1 MKQYALFLIRICAL
15 GLIALVFIQPDITIG
30 QMLDSAMPQT
40 RLLSVSP
47 AGAKVG
53 TTVEVLFAGTDLEGL
68 EKMIFSHPGIKA
80 EPVFEEVKKEDPK
93 KADPKKSDK
102 APAPPAA
109 PKLLKFKVTVPAD
122 TPLGIHDVRISGKAG
137 ISNSRAFQV
146 TDLNEINEKEPN
158 NDIPEAQKIEINTV
172 VNGVISAPTD
182 VDFFSIKGKK
192 GQRILASCL
201 ASSLDSKCNP
211 LVEIFDTEDRLLSS
225 SKNYDANDALA
236 DFTVP
241 NDGDYIIRVCQFTYN
256 AGSAEHFYRLMVG
269 TFPWIDAVFPNAVV
283 NGQTVPATYYGR
295 NLPGGVLDPSQKT
308 DGIILEKANAPLACP
323 TTGALSYS
331 KYTTKIS
338 PQMLW
343 NKAFEPRLKNASG
356 SSNAVIATVSDVPVV
371 LEKDDNDTI
380 AKSQKITAPCLVC
393 GKIDKRGD
401 KDWYSFSAKKS
412 EKISIKLAGES
423 LGSQAD
429 LFLRVV
435 GKDGKTA
442 VTELDDKQD
451 PLNIKLG
458 SNTTDPGS
466 YLFNVPEDGDYSVL
480 VGSRQS
486 SNLFGARH
494 HYQLRL
500 APPAEDFTLVVMPS
514 SNFRPDVLTIP
525 KGGMNYLSVFA
536 FREEGFKGDIVVTAE
551 GLPAGTKAEPL
562 TINES
567 LNRASLVIL
576 GEENAAETASIPK
589 ITGTATVNGKK
600 ITREAIPVSIV
611 WPLVANQNIVAI
623 SRVDR
628 GIVAEVRD
636 KNFLNMKATIDKNKI
651 VQGDKGTIKVVIVK
665 RDPEMKAAIL
675 IEPVDLPAN
684 FVNNNKAI
692 SIAPAAND
700 GTIPVTVP
708 VTQAPGVYSI
718 LLRGQ
723 TNLGFAKDAAGK
735 QKAAVNI
742 VSVITPLELT
752 VLPKALGEFS
762 VTNTGVQVK
771 AGAEGKLELKVKRLH
786 NYEGTYKVEVVIPAN
801 AKGIVLEPSEFAIN
815 SEATLIKVKVAA
827 DAMPG
832 PRNDIVL
839 KFKGMFLGKDE
850 IIAELKANVSVVK

>member
-1 MKQYALFLIRICAL
+1 MKQYMLFLIRVFAL
-15 GLIALVFIQPDITIG
+15 SLIALVFFQSDKSIG
-30 QMLDSAMPQT
+30 QMLDSALPQT
-40 RLLSVSP
+40 RLLSVNP

-53 TTVEVLFAGTDLEGL
+53 TTVEVLFAGTDLEDL
-68 EKMIFSHPGIKA
+68 DKMIFSHSGIKA
-80 EPVFEEVKKEDPK
+80 EPIYEEVKKEDPK

-102 APAPPAA
+102 APMPPAS
-109 PKLLKFKVTVPAD
+109 PKLIKFKVTISAE
-122 TPLGIHDVRISGKAG
+122 TPLGIHDVRISGKSG
-137 ISNSRAFQV
+137 VSNSRAFQV

-158 NDIPEAQKIEINTV
+158 NDIPEAQKLEINTV

-182 VDFFSIKGKK
+182 VDFFSIKVKK

-201 ASSLDSKCNP
+201 ASSIDSKAIP

-225 SKNYDANDALA
+225 SKNYDGNDALA
-236 DFTVP
+236 DFTAP
-241 NDGDYIIRVCQFTYN
+241 SDGDYIIRVCQFTYN
-256 AGSAEHFYRLMVG
+256 AGSQEHFYRLMVG

-283 NGQTVPATYYGR
+283 TGQTVPATYYGR
-295 NLPGGVLDPSQKT
+295 NLQGGVLDPMQKT
-308 DGIILEKANAPLACP
+308 DGILLEKSSAPLTCP
-323 TTGALSYS
+323 PTGSLSFS

-343 NKAFEPRLKNASG
+343 NKAFEAKLKNASG
-356 SSNAVIATVSDVPVV
+356 TSNAVLVTVSDIPVV

-380 AKSQKITAPCLVC
+380 TKAQKIAVPCLIC

-412 EKISIKLAGES
+412 EKVLIKLAGES

-429 LFLRVV
+429 LFFRIL
-435 GKDGKTA
+435 GKDGKSA
-442 VTELDDKQD
+442 VSELDDLQD

-458 SNTTDPGS
+458 YNTTDPGS
-466 YLFNVPEDGDYSVL
+466 YLFNIPEDGDYSVL

-500 APPAEDFTLVVMPS
+500 APPMENFNLVVMPS
-514 SNFRPDVLTIP
+514 SNFRPDVLSIP

-536 FREEGFKGDIVVTAE
+536 FREDGYKGEIIISAE
-551 GLPAGTKAEPL
+551 NLPAGCKAEPL
-562 TINES
+562 IIHES
-567 LNRASLVIL
+567 LNRASLVIRA
-576 GEENAAETASIPK
+576 EDNALDSTSIPK

-600 ITREAIPVSIV
+600 IIREAIPVSIV

-628 GIVAEVRD
+628 GIIAEVRD
-636 KNFLNMKATIDKNKI
+636 KNSLTMKATIDKNKI
-651 VQGDKGTIKVVIVK
+651 VQGEKGTIKVVIVK
-665 RDPEMKAAIL
+665 RDPEMKAPIL

-700 GTIPVTVP
+700 GSIPVTVP
-708 VTQAPGVYSI
+708 VTQSPGVYSI

-723 TNLGFAKDAAGK
+723 TNLGFVKDAAGK

-742 VSVITPLELT
+742 VSVIVPIDLT

-762 VTNTGVQVK
+762 LTNNGVQIK
-771 AGAEGKLELKVKRLH
+771 TGAEGKLELKVKRLH
-786 NYEGTYKVEVVIPAN
+786 NYDGAYKVEVVIPPN
-801 AKGIVLEPSEFAIN
+801 LKGIVLEPSDFANNI
-815 SEATLIKVKVAA
+815 EVIQIKVKVAA
-827 DAMPG
+827 DAIPG
-832 PRNDIVL
+832 PRNDILL

>member
-1 MKQYALFLIRICAL
+1 
-15 GLIALVFIQPDITIG
+15 
-30 QMLDSAMPQT
+30 
-40 RLLSVSP
+40 
-47 AGAKVG
+47 
-53 TTVEVLFAGTDLEGL
+53 
-68 EKMIFSHPGIKA
+68 
-80 EPVFEEVKKEDPK
+80 
-93 KADPKKSDK
+93 
-102 APAPPAA
+102 
-109 PKLLKFKVTVPAD
+109 
-122 TPLGIHDVRISGKAG
+122 
-137 ISNSRAFQV
+137 
-146 TDLNEINEKEPN
+146 
-158 NDIPEAQKIEINTV
+158 
-172 VNGVISAPTD
+172 
-182 VDFFSIKGKK
+182 
-192 GQRILASCL
+192 
-201 ASSLDSKCNP
+201 
-211 LVEIFDTEDRLLSS
+211 
-225 SKNYDANDALA
+225 
-236 DFTVP
+236 
-241 NDGDYIIRVCQFTYN
+241 
-256 AGSAEHFYRLMVG
+256 
-269 TFPWIDAVFPNAVV
+269 
-283 NGQTVPATYYGR
+283 
-295 NLPGGVLDPSQKT
+295 
-308 DGIILEKANAPLACP
+308 
-323 TTGALSYS
+323 
-331 KYTTKIS
+331 
-338 PQMLW
+338 MLW
-343 NKAFEPRLKNASG
+343 NKAFEARLKNASG
-356 SSNAVIATVSDVPVV
+356 SSNAVLATVSDVPVV
-371 LEKDDNDTI
+371 LEKDENDTI
-380 AKSQKITAPCLVC
+380 SKAQKITAPCLVC
-393 GKIDKRGD
+393 GRIDKRGD
-401 KDWYSFSAKKS
+401 KDWYSFSGKKS
-412 EKISIKLAGES
+412 EKISIKLTGEA

-429 LFLRVV
+429 LFFRVV
-435 GKDGKTA
+435 GKDGKSA

-451 PLNIKLG
+451 PANIKLS
-458 SNTTDPGS
+458 SNTTDPAI

-536 FREEGFKGDIVVTAE
+536 FREEAFKGEIVITAE
-551 GLPAGTKAEPL
+551 GLPTGTKAEPL

-576 GEENAAETASIPK
+576 GEENAAESASIPK

-636 KNFLNMKATIDKNKI
+636 KNFLTMKATIDKNKI

-708 VTQAPGVYSI
+708 VTQTPGVYSI

-752 VLPKALGEFS
+752 VLPKVLGEFS

-815 SEATLIKVKVAA
+815 SEATQIKIKVAA

>member
-1 MKQYALFLIRICAL
+1 
-15 GLIALVFIQPDITIG
+15 
-30 QMLDSAMPQT
+30 
-40 RLLSVSP
+40 
-47 AGAKVG
+47 
-53 TTVEVLFAGTDLEGL
+53 
-68 EKMIFSHPGIKA
+68 
-80 EPVFEEVKKEDPK
+80 
-93 KADPKKSDK
+93 
-102 APAPPAA
+102 
-109 PKLLKFKVTVPAD
+109 
-122 TPLGIHDVRISGKAG
+122 LGIHDVRISGKAG
-137 ISNSRAFQV
+137 LSNSRAFQV

-211 LVEIFDTEDRLLSS
+211 QVEIFDTEDRLLSS
-225 SKNYDANDALA
+225 SKNYDGNDALA

-283 NGQTVPATYYGR
+283 AGQTVPATYYGR
-295 NLPGGVLDPSQKT
+295 NLPGGVLDPTQKT
-308 DGIILEKANAPLACP
+308 DGVVLEKASAPLACP

-356 SSNAVIATVSDVPVV
+356 SSNAVLATVSDVPVV
-371 LEKDDNDTI
+371 LEKDENDTI
-380 AKSQKITAPCLVC
+380 AKAQKITAPCLVC
-393 GKIDKRGD
+393 GRIDKRGD

-412 EKISIKLAGES
+412 EKILIKLVGEA

-429 LFLRVV
+429 LFFRVV
-435 GKDGKTA
+435 GKDGKSA

-458 SNTTDPGS
+458 TNTIDPGS
-466 YLFNVPEDGDYSVL
+466 YLFTVPEDGDYSVL

-536 FREEGFKGDIVVTAE
+536 FREEGFKGDIVITAE

-628 GIVAEVRD
+628 GVVAEVRD
-636 KNFLNMKATIDKNKI
+636 KNFLTMKATIDKNKI

-708 VTQAPGVYSI
+708 VTQTPGVYSI

-786 NYEGTYKVEVVIPAN
+786 NYEGTYKIEVVIPAN

-815 SEATLIKVKVAA
+815 SEATQIKVKVAA

>member
-15 GLIALVFIQPDITIG
+15 GLIALVFIQPDKTIG

-80 EPVFEEVKKEDPK
+80 EPVFKEVKKEDPK

-109 PKLLKFKVTVPAD
+109 PKLIKFKVIVPAD

-146 TDLNEINEKEPN
+146 TDLIEINEKEPN
-158 NDIPEAQKIEINTV
+158 NDVPVAQKIEINTV

-283 NGQTVPATYYGR
+283 AGQTVPATYYGR

-380 AKSQKITAPCLVC
+380 AKAQKITAPCLVC

-500 APPAEDFTLVVMPS
+500 AAPAEDFTLVVMPS

-576 GEENAAETASIPK
+576 GEENAAESASIPK

-708 VTQAPGVYSI
+708 VTQTPGVYSI

>member
-1 MKQYALFLIRICAL
+1 MKQYALFLTRVFAL
-15 GLIALVFIQPDITIG
+15 GLIVLVFLRSDKSNG
-30 QMLDSAMPQT
+30 QMLDSAVPQT

-47 AGAKVG
+47 AGAKAG

-80 EPVFEEVKKEDPK
+80 EPVYEEVKKEDPK

-109 PKLLKFKVTVPAD
+109 PKLIKFKVTVPAD

-137 ISNSRAFQV
+137 ISNSRAFQI

-172 VNGVISAPTD
+172 INGVISAPTD
-182 VDFFSIKGKK
+182 VDFYSLKGKK

-201 ASSLDSKCNP
+201 ASSLDSKAVP

-225 SKNYDANDALA
+225 SKNYDGNDALA

-269 TFPWIDAVFPNAVV
+269 TFPWIDAVFPNAIVA
-283 NGQTVPATYYGR
+283 GQTVPATYYGR
-295 NLPGGVLDPSQKT
+295 NLTGGVLDPTQKT
-308 DGIILEKANAPLACP
+308 DGVVLEKVSAPLACP
-323 TTGALSYS
+323 ASGSLSYS

-343 NKAFEPRLKNASG
+343 NKAFEAKLKNASG
-356 SSNAVIATVSDVPVV
+356 TSNAVLVTVSDIPVV
-371 LEKDDNDTI
+371 LEKDDNDSI
-380 AKSQKITAPCLVC
+380 AKAQKIALPCLVC

-412 EKISIKLAGES
+412 EKVLIKLAGES

-429 LFLRVV
+429 LFFRVV
-435 GKDGKTA
+435 GKDGKSA
-442 VTELDDKQD
+442 VSELDDKQD

-500 APPAEDFTLVVMPS
+500 APPTEDFTLVVMPS

-536 FREEGFKGDIVVTAE
+536 FREEGYKGEINISAE
-551 GLPAGTKAEPL
+551 NLPPGCKAEPL
-562 TINES
+562 VINES
-567 LNRASLVIL
+567 LNRASLVIRA
-576 GEENAAETASIPK
+576 EDNAADSISIPK

-600 ITREAIPVSIV
+600 IIREAIPVSIV

-628 GIVAEVRD
+628 GIIAEVRD
-636 KNFLNMKATIDKNKI
+636 KNPLTMNATIDKNKI
-651 VQGDKGTIKVVIVK
+651 AQGDKGTIKVVIVK
-665 RDPEMKAAIL
+665 RDPEMKAPIL

-708 VTQAPGVYSI
+708 ATQTPGVYSI
-718 LLRGQ
+718 VLRGQ

-735 QKAAVNI
+735 QKAAINI
-742 VSVITPLELT
+742 VSVITPIDLT

-762 VTNTGVQVK
+762 ITNNGVQIK
-771 AGAEGKLELKVKRLH
+771 AGAEGNLELKVKRLH
-786 NYEGTYKVEVVIPAN
+786 NHEGAYKVEVVIPPT
-801 AKGIVLEPSEFAIN
+801 AKGVVLEPSEFAVN
-815 SEATLIKVKVAA
+815 NDAAQIKVKVAA

>member
-1 MKQYALFLIRICAL
+1 MKQNVLLLIRICAL
-15 GLIALVFIQPDITIG
+15 GLIALVFLQPEKSVG

-47 AGAKVG
+47 AGAKIG
-53 TTVEVLFAGTDLEGL
+53 TTVEVLFAGADLEGL

-80 EPVFEEVKKEDPK
+80 EPVYEEVKKEDPK

-102 APAPPAA
+102 APAPAA
-109 PKLLKFKVTVPAD
+109 VPKLLKFKVTVPAD

-137 ISNSRAFQV
+137 ISNSRAFQI

-241 NDGDYIIRVCQFTYN
+241 SDGDYIIRVCQFTYN

-269 TFPWIDAVFPNAVV
+269 TFPWIDAVYPNAVIA
-283 NGQTVPATYYGR
+283 GQSVPVTYYGR
-295 NLPGGVLDPSQKT
+295 NLPGGVLDPIQKT
-308 DGIILEKANAPLACP
+308 DGVILEKASAPLTCP
-323 TTGALSYS
+323 PTGALSYS

-343 NKAFEPRLKNASG
+343 NKAFEAKIKNASG
-356 SSNAVIATVSDVPVV
+356 SSNAVLATVSDVPVV
-371 LEKDDNDTI
+371 LEKDDNDSI
-380 AKSQKITAPCLVC
+380 AKAQKITAPCLVC

-401 KDWYSFSAKKS
+401 RDWFSFSAKKS
-412 EKISIKLAGES
+412 EKILIKLAGEA

-429 LFLRVV
+429 LFFRVV
-435 GKDGKTA
+435 GKDGKNT
-442 VTELDDKQD
+442 VSELDDKQD
-451 PLNIKLG
+451 PQNIKLG

-494 HYQLRL
+494 HYQLKL
-500 APPAEDFTLVVMPS
+500 APPTDDFTLVVMPS

-576 GEENAAETASIPK
+576 GEDNAVESTSMPK
-589 ITGTATVNGKK
+589 ITGTATINGKK
-600 ITREAIPVSIV
+600 IAREAIPVSIV

-636 KNFLNMKATIDKNKI
+636 KNSLTMKATIDKNKI

-708 VTQAPGVYSI
+708 ATQTPGVYSI
-718 LLRGQ
+718 VLRGQ
-723 TNLGFAKDAAGK
+723 TTLGFAKDAAGK

-742 VSVITPLELT
+742 VSIITPVELT

-762 VTNTGVQVK
+762 VTNNGVQVK
-771 AGAEGKLELKVKRLH
+771 AGVEGKLELKVKRLH

-815 SEATLIKVKVAA
+815 AEGTQIKVKVAA

-832 PRNDIVL
+832 PRNDILL
-839 KFKGMFLGKDE
+839 KFKGMFLDKDE

>member
-1 MKQYALFLIRICAL
+1 MKQYLLFLTRVFAL
-15 GLIALVFIQPDITIG
+15 GMIVLVFLRSDKSNG

-47 AGAKVG
+47 AGAKIG

-68 EKMIFSHPGIKA
+68 EKMIFSHSGIKA

-109 PKLLKFKVTVPAD
+109 PKLIKFKVTVPAD

-146 TDLNEINEKEPN
+146 TDLNEISEKEPN

-172 VNGVISAPTD
+172 VNGVISAATD

-211 LVEIFDTEDRLLSS
+211 LVEIFDTENRLLSS
-225 SKNYDANDALA
+225 SKNYDVNDALA

-241 NDGDYIIRVCQFTYN
+241 IDGDYIVRVCQFTYN

-269 TFPWIDAVFPNAVV
+269 TFPWIDAVFPNAVAP
-283 NGQTVPATYYGR
+283 GQTVPVTYYGR
-295 NLPGGVLDPSQKT
+295 NLPGGVLDPTQKT
-308 DGIILEKANAPLACP
+308 DGVVLEKVSAPLACP

-343 NKAFEPRLKNASG
+343 NKAFETRLKNASG
-356 SSNAVIATVSDVPVV
+356 SSNAVLATVSDVPVV

-380 AKSQKITAPCLVC
+380 GKAQKIATPCLVS
-393 GKIDKRGD
+393 GRIDKRGD

-412 EKISIKLAGES
+412 EKVLIKLAGEA

-429 LFLRVV
+429 LFFRVV
-435 GKDGKTA
+435 GKDGKSA

-536 FREEGFKGDIVVTAE
+536 FREDGFKGEIVVTAE

-576 GEENAAETASIPK
+576 GEENAAETTSIPK

-600 ITREAIPVSIV
+600 LTREAIPVAIV

-636 KNFLNMKATIDKNKI
+636 KNFLTMKATIDKNKI

-675 IEPVDLPAN
+675 VEPVDLPAN

-708 VTQAPGVYSI
+708 VTQTPGVYSI
-718 LLRGQ
+718 VLRGQ
-723 TNLGFAKDAAGK
+723 TNLGFPKDAAGK
-735 QKAAVNI
+735 QKAAVNV

-815 SEATLIKVKVAA
+815 SDATQIKVKVAA

-850 IIAELKANVSVVK
+850 VIAELKANISVVK

>member
-1 MKQYALFLIRICAL
+1 
-15 GLIALVFIQPDITIG
+15 
-30 QMLDSAMPQT
+30 
-40 RLLSVSP
+40 
-47 AGAKVG
+47 
-53 TTVEVLFAGTDLEGL
+53 
-68 EKMIFSHPGIKA
+68 
-80 EPVFEEVKKEDPK
+80 
-93 KADPKKSDK
+93 
-102 APAPPAA
+102 
-109 PKLLKFKVTVPAD
+109 
-122 TPLGIHDVRISGKAG
+122 
-137 ISNSRAFQV
+137 
-146 TDLNEINEKEPN
+146 
-158 NDIPEAQKIEINTV
+158 
-172 VNGVISAPTD
+172 
-182 VDFFSIKGKK
+182 
-192 GQRILASCL
+192 
-201 ASSLDSKCNP
+201 
-211 LVEIFDTEDRLLSS
+211 
-225 SKNYDANDALA
+225 
-236 DFTVP
+236 
-241 NDGDYIIRVCQFTYN
+241 
-256 AGSAEHFYRLMVG
+256 
-269 TFPWIDAVFPNAVV
+269 
-283 NGQTVPATYYGR
+283 
-295 NLPGGVLDPSQKT
+295 
-308 DGIILEKANAPLACP
+308 
-323 TTGALSYS
+323 
-331 KYTTKIS
+331 
-338 PQMLW
+338 
-343 NKAFEPRLKNASG
+343 
-356 SSNAVIATVSDVPVV
+356 
-371 LEKDDNDTI
+371 
-380 AKSQKITAPCLVC
+380 
-393 GKIDKRGD
+393 
-401 KDWYSFSAKKS
+401 
-412 EKISIKLAGES
+412 
-423 LGSQAD
+423 
-429 LFLRVV
+429 
-435 GKDGKTA
+435 
-442 VTELDDKQD
+442 
-451 PLNIKLG
+451 
-458 SNTTDPGS
+458 
-466 YLFNVPEDGDYSVL
+466 
-480 VGSRQS
+480 
-486 SNLFGARH
+486 
-494 HYQLRL
+494 L

-536 FREEGFKGDIVVTAE
+536 FREEAFKGEIVITAE

-636 KNFLNMKATIDKNKI
+636 KNFLTMKATIDKNKI

-708 VTQAPGVYSI
+708 VTQTPGVYSI
-718 LLRGQ
+718 VLRGQ

-771 AGAEGKLELKVKRLH
+771 AGSEGKLELKVKRLH

-815 SEATLIKVKVAA
+815 SEATQIKVKVAA

-832 PRNDIVL
+832 PKNDIVL

>member
-1 MKQYALFLIRICAL
+1 MKQYMLLSLRICAL
-15 GLIALVFIQPDITIG
+15 GLIGFVFIQPDKTIG

-53 TTVEVLFAGTDLEGL
+53 SSVEVLFAGTDLEGL

-109 PKLLKFKVTVPAD
+109 PKLIKFKVTVAAD

-137 ISNSRAFQV
+137 ISNSRAFQI
-146 TDLNEINEKEPN
+146 TDLNEINEKESN
-158 NDIPEAQKIEINTV
+158 NDIPEAQKIEINSV

-182 VDFFSIKGKK
+182 VDFFSVRGKK

-211 LVEIFDTEDRLLSS
+211 LVEIFDSEDRLLSS
-225 SKNYDANDALA
+225 SKNYDANNALA

-256 AGSAEHFYRLMVG
+256 TGSAEHFYRLMVG

-283 NGQTVPATYYGR
+283 SGQSVPATYYGR
-295 NLPGGVLDPSQKT
+295 NLPGGVLDSTQKT
-308 DGIILEKANAPLACP
+308 DGVVLEKASAPLACP
-323 TTGALSYS
+323 TSGALSYS

-343 NKAFEPRLKNASG
+343 NKAFETQLKNTSG
-356 SSNAVIATVSDVPVV
+356 SSNAVLATVSDVPVV
-371 LEKDDNDTI
+371 LEKDDNDSI
-380 AKSQKITAPCLVC
+380 AKAQKVPVPSLIC
-393 GKIDKRGD
+393 GKIEKRGD
-401 KDWYSFSAKKS
+401 KDWFSFSAKKS
-412 EKISIKLAGES
+412 EKVLIKLSGES

-429 LFLRVV
+429 LFFRVV
-435 GKDGKTA
+435 GKDGKSA

-500 APPAEDFTLVVMPS
+500 APPTEDFTLVVMPS

-536 FREEGFKGDIVVTAE
+536 FREEGFKGDIVVSAE

-567 LNRASLVIL
+567 LNRASLVIV
-576 GEENAAETASIPK
+576 GEENAAESISIPK
-589 ITGTATVNGKK
+589 ITGTSTVNGKK

-611 WPLVANQNIVAI
+611 WPMVANQNIVAI

-636 KNFLNMKATIDKNKI
+636 KNFLTMKATIDKNKI

-665 RDPEMKAAIL
+665 RDPEMKAPIS

-708 VTQAPGVYSI
+708 ATQNPGVYSI
-718 LLRGQ
+718 VLRGQ
-723 TNLGFAKDAAGK
+723 TNLGFPKDAAGK
-735 QKAAVNI
+735 QKAAVNF
-742 VSVITPLELT
+742 VSVISPLELT

-762 VTNTGVQVK
+762 IVNNGVQVK
-771 AGAEGKLELKVKRLH
+771 AGSEGKLELKVKRLH
-786 NYEGTYKVEVVIPAN
+786 NYEGTYKVEVVVPAN
-801 AKGIVLEPSEFAIN
+801 LKGIVLEPTEFATN
-815 SEATLIKVKVAA
+815 SDSTLIKVKVAA

-832 PRNDIVL
+832 PRNDIPL
-839 KFKGMFLGKDE
+839 KFKGMFMGKDE

>member
-1 MKQYALFLIRICAL
+1 MKQYLLFLTRVFAL
-15 GLIALVFIQPDITIG
+15 GMIVLVFLRSDKSNG

-47 AGAKVG
+47 AGAKIG

-68 EKMIFSHPGIKA
+68 EKMIFSHSGIKA

-109 PKLLKFKVTVPAD
+109 PKLIKFKVTVPAD

-146 TDLNEINEKEPN
+146 TDLNEISEKEPN

-172 VNGVISAPTD
+172 VNGVISAATD

-211 LVEIFDTEDRLLSS
+211 LVEIFDTENRLLSS
-225 SKNYDANDALA
+225 SKNYDVNDALA

-241 NDGDYIIRVCQFTYN
+241 IDGDYIVRVCQFTYN

-269 TFPWIDAVFPNAVV
+269 TFPWIDAVFPNAVAP
-283 NGQTVPATYYGR
+283 GQTVPVTYYGR
-295 NLPGGVLDPSQKT
+295 NLPGGVLDPTQKT
-308 DGIILEKANAPLACP
+308 DGVVLEKVSAPLACP

-343 NKAFEPRLKNASG
+343 NKAFETRLKNASG
-356 SSNAVIATVSDVPVV
+356 SSNAVLATVSDVPVV

-380 AKSQKITAPCLVC
+380 AKAQKIATPCLVS
-393 GKIDKRGD
+393 GRIDKRGD

-412 EKISIKLAGES
+412 EKVLIKLAGEA

-429 LFLRVV
+429 LFFRVV
-435 GKDGKTA
+435 GKDGKSA

-536 FREEGFKGDIVVTAE
+536 FREDGFKGEIVVTAE

-576 GEENAAETASIPK
+576 GEENAAETTSIPK

-600 ITREAIPVSIV
+600 LTREAIPVAIV

-636 KNFLNMKATIDKNKI
+636 KNFLTMKATIDKNKI

-675 IEPVDLPAN
+675 VEPVDLPAN

-708 VTQAPGVYSI
+708 ATQTPGVYSI
-718 LLRGQ
+718 VLRGQ
-723 TNLGFAKDAAGK
+723 TNLGFPKDAAGK
-735 QKAAVNI
+735 QKAAVNV

-815 SEATLIKVKVAA
+815 SDATQIKVKVAA

-850 IIAELKANVSVVK
+850 VIAELKANISVVK

>member
-1 MKQYALFLIRICAL
+1 MKQYLLFLTRVFAL
-15 GLIALVFIQPDITIG
+15 GMIVLVFLRSDKSNG

-47 AGAKVG
+47 AGAKIG

-68 EKMIFSHPGIKA
+68 EKMIFSHSGIKA

-109 PKLLKFKVTVPAD
+109 PKLIKFKVTVPAD

-146 TDLNEINEKEPN
+146 TDLNEISEKEPN

-172 VNGVISAPTD
+172 VNGVISAATD

-211 LVEIFDTEDRLLSS
+211 LVEIFDTENRLLSS
-225 SKNYDANDALA
+225 SKNYDVNDALA

-241 NDGDYIIRVCQFTYN
+241 IDGDYIVRVCQFTYN

-269 TFPWIDAVFPNAVV
+269 TFPWIDAVFPNAVAP
-283 NGQTVPATYYGR
+283 GQTVPVTYYGR
-295 NLPGGVLDPSQKT
+295 NLPGGVLDPTQKT
-308 DGIILEKANAPLACP
+308 DGVVLEKVSAPLACP

-343 NKAFEPRLKNASG
+343 NKAFETRLKNASG
-356 SSNAVIATVSDVPVV
+356 SSNAVLATVSDVPVV

-380 AKSQKITAPCLVC
+380 AKAQKIATPCLVS
-393 GKIDKRGD
+393 GRIDKRGD

-412 EKISIKLAGES
+412 EKVVIKLAGEA

-429 LFLRVV
+429 LFFRVV
-435 GKDGKTA
+435 GKDGKSA

-536 FREEGFKGDIVVTAE
+536 FREDGFKGEIVVTAE

-576 GEENAAETASIPK
+576 GEENAAETTSIPK

-600 ITREAIPVSIV
+600 LTREAIPVAIV

-636 KNFLNMKATIDKNKI
+636 KNFLTMKATIDKNKI

-675 IEPVDLPAN
+675 VEPVDLPAN

-708 VTQAPGVYSI
+708 VTQTPGVYSI
-718 LLRGQ
+718 VLRGQ
-723 TNLGFAKDAAGK
+723 TNLGFPKDAAGK
-735 QKAAVNI
+735 QKAAVNV

-815 SEATLIKVKVAA
+815 SDATQIKVKVAA

-850 IIAELKANVSVVK
+850 VIAELKANISVVK

>member
-1 MKQYALFLIRICAL
+1 MKQYLLFLTRVFAL
-15 GLIALVFIQPDITIG
+15 GMIVLVFLRSDKSNG

-47 AGAKVG
+47 AGAKIG

-68 EKMIFSHPGIKA
+68 EKMIFSHSGIKA

-109 PKLLKFKVTVPAD
+109 PKLIKFKVTVPAD

-146 TDLNEINEKEPN
+146 TDLNEISEKEPN

-172 VNGVISAPTD
+172 VNGVISAATD

-211 LVEIFDTEDRLLSS
+211 LVEIFDTENRLLSS
-225 SKNYDANDALA
+225 SKNYDVNDALA

-241 NDGDYIIRVCQFTYN
+241 IDGDYIVRVCQFTYN

-269 TFPWIDAVFPNAVV
+269 TFPWIDAVFPNAVAP
-283 NGQTVPATYYGR
+283 GQTVPVTYYGR
-295 NLPGGVLDPSQKT
+295 NLPGGVLDPTQKT
-308 DGIILEKANAPLACP
+308 DGVVLEKVSAPLACP

-343 NKAFEPRLKNASG
+343 NKAFETRLKNASG
-356 SSNAVIATVSDVPVV
+356 SSNAVLATVSDVPVV

-380 AKSQKITAPCLVC
+380 AKAQKIATPCLVS
-393 GKIDKRGD
+393 GRIDKRGD

-412 EKISIKLAGES
+412 EKVLIKLAGEA

-429 LFLRVV
+429 LFFRVV
-435 GKDGKTA
+435 GKDGKSA

-536 FREEGFKGDIVVTAE
+536 FREDGFKGEIVVTAE

-576 GEENAAETASIPK
+576 GEENAAETTSIPK

-600 ITREAIPVSIV
+600 LTREAIPVAIV

-636 KNFLNMKATIDKNKI
+636 KNFLTMKATIDKNKI

-675 IEPVDLPAN
+675 VEPVDLPAN

-708 VTQAPGVYSI
+708 VTQTPGVYSI
-718 LLRGQ
+718 VLRGQ
-723 TNLGFAKDAAGK
+723 TNLGFPKDAAGK
-735 QKAAVNI
+735 QKAAVNV

-815 SEATLIKVKVAA
+815 SDATQIKVKVAA

-850 IIAELKANVSVVK
+850 VIAELKANISVVK